1 MNPIDQ
7 YVGQRIRA
15 RRMALGISQEKLGAA
30 LGVTFQQIQKYER
43 GTNRVSASRLA
54 ETSAIL
60 SVPVGHFFP
69 DGDAA
74 TSPEAAA
81 DLAFLG
87 TPEGARIVAAWPQ
100 LDRVAREAIMQIV
113 RVATSERLAA

>member
-1 MNPIDQ
+1 MNPIDH

-15 RRMALGISQEKLGAA
+15 RRMALSISQEKLGAA

-43 GTNRVSASRLA
+43 GTNRVSASRLS
-54 ETSAIL
+54 ETAAIL

-69 DGDAA
+69 DDAA
-74 TSPEAAA
+74 TSPEATA

-113 RVATSERLAA
+113 RVATSRRIEA